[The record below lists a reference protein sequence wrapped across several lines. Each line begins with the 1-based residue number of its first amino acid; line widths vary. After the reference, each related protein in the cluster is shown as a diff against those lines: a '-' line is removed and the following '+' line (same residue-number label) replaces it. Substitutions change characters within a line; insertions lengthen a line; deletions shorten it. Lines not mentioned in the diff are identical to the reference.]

1 MARKFQ
7 DSCAYPPRMMN
18 ADRAAAYLDISKTKF
33 LEGVGKGVWPLARDV
48 DGLPRWDRRD
58 LDAAVDAMSERT
70 KKLAG
75 RKSFDDLMESP
86 NGDGQAA
93 IHQRI

>member
-1 MARKFQ
+1 MAGKFQ
-7 DSCAYPPRMMN
+7 HSCAYPPRMMN
-18 ADRAAAYLDISKTKF
+18 ADRAAAYVDISKTKF
-33 LEGVGKGVWPLARDV
+33 LEGVEKGVWPLARDV

-58 LDAAVDAMSERT
+58 LDAAVDAMAGQT

-93 IHQRI
+93 IHQRV